1 MLMIMSDLK
10 GKIWMDGNLVEWSD
24 ARIHVLT
31 HTLHYGTGVFEGVR
45 AYETSKGPA
54 IFRLEDHTKR
64 LFKSAELIGMKIPF
78 QASVLNDAQ
87 SEVVALN
94 ELNNAYIRPMCFYG
108 SEGMG
113 LRADNLKVH
122 AIVAAWDWG
131 SYLGDDK
138 ILNGIKVKVT
148 DFPKRCDKSMIH
160 KAKATGNYLYS
171 MLALKDALNSG
182 FDEALILDIDNNVNE
197 GSGEN
202 FFMIID
208 NTFYTPKDGTVLNG
222 ITRQTIMEIA
232 SDLNY
237 KVEEKDISVEDVKF
251 CDEAFFTGTAA
262 EVTPIIQVD
271 DKKINNG
278 KPGKIT
284 KQIQTIYFDLIRG
297 KIERYNNWLTYIKN
311 V

>member
-1 MLMIMSDLK
+1 
-10 GKIWMDGNLVEWSD
+10 MDGKLVEWSD
-24 ARIHVLT
+24 AKIHVLT

-45 AYETSKGPA
+45 AYETSDGPA
-54 IFRLEDHTKR
+54 IFRLEDHTNR
-64 LFKSAELIGMKIPF
+64 LFESAKLIGMQIPYD
-78 QASVLNDAQ
+78 AKELNDAQ
-87 SEVVALN
+87 SEVVKINNLK
-94 ELNNAYIRPMCFYG
+94 NAYIRPMCFYG

-148 DFPKRCDKSMIH
+148 DFPKRSEKSMLH
-160 KAKATGNYLYS
+160 KAKASGNYLYS

-182 FDEALILDIDNNVNE
+182 FDEALILDTDDNVNE

-202 FFMIID
+202 FFMISNNIIH
-208 NTFYTPKDGTVLNG
+208 TPKDATVLNG
-222 ITRQTIMEIA
+222 ITRQTVMKIA
-232 SDLNY
+232 RDLNY
-237 KVEEKDISVEDVKF
+237 NVEETNISVADVKSS
-251 CDEAFFTGTAA
+251 DEAFFTGTAA

-271 DKKINNG
+271 NVKINDG
-278 KPGKIT
+278 KPGEIT
-284 KQIQTIYFDLIRG
+284 KKVQKIYFDLIRG
-297 KIERYNNWLTYIKN
+297 KVDEYSSWLTQ

>member
-1 MLMIMSDLK
+1 MSDLK
-10 GKIWMDGNLVEWSD
+10 GKIWMDGELVKWSD
-24 ARIHVLT
+24 AKIHVLT

-45 AYETSKGPA
+45 AYETSDGPA
-54 IFRLEDHTKR
+54 IFRLEDHTNR
-64 LFKSAELIGMKIPF
+64 LFESAKLIGMQIPYD
-78 QASVLNDAQ
+78 AKELNDAQ
-87 SEVVALN
+87 SQVVKINNLK
-94 ELNNAYIRPMCFYG
+94 NAYIRPMCFYG

-148 DFPKRCDKSMIH
+148 DFPKRSEKSMLH
-160 KAKATGNYLYS
+160 KAKASGNYLYS

-182 FDEALILDIDNNVNE
+182 YDEALILDIDDNVNE

-202 FFMIID
+202 FFMIIN
-208 NTFYTPKDGTVLNG
+208 NTIHTPKDATVLNG
-222 ITRQTIMEIA
+222 ITRQTVMKIA
-232 SDLNY
+232 RDLNY
-237 KVEEKDISVEDVKF
+237 RVEETNISVDDVKSS
-251 CDEAFFTGTAA
+251 DEAFFTGTAA

-271 DKKINNG
+271 NVKINDG
-278 KPGKIT
+278 KPGEIT
-284 KQIQTIYFDLIRG
+284 KKIQKIYFDLIRG
-297 KIERYNNWLTYIKN
+297 KVDEYSSWLTQ

>member
-1 MLMIMSDLK
+1 MIMSDLK
-10 GKIWMDGNLVEWSD
+10 GKIWMDGNFVEWSD

-54 IFRLEDHTKR
+54 IFRLEDHTNR
-64 LFKSAELIGMKIPF
+64 LFESAELIGMKIPF

-182 FDEALILDIDNNVNE
+182 FDEALILDIHNNVNE

-208 NTFYTPKDGTVLNG
+208 DTFYTPKDGTVLNG

-237 KVEEKDISVEDVKF
+237 KVEEKDISVEDVKS

-297 KIERYNNWLTYIKN
+297 KIEKYNNWLTHVKN

>member
-1 MLMIMSDLK
+1 MIMSDLK
-10 GKIWMDGNLVEWSD
+10 GKIWMDGKLVEWSD
-24 ARIHVLT
+24 AKIHVLT

-45 AYETSKGPA
+45 AYETSDGPA
-54 IFRLEDHTKR
+54 IFRLEDHTNR
-64 LFKSAELIGMKIPF
+64 LFESAKLIGMQIPYD
-78 QASVLNDAQ
+78 AKELNDAQ
-87 SEVVALN
+87 SQVVKINNLK
-94 ELNNAYIRPMCFYG
+94 NAYIRPMCFYG

-122 AIVAAWDWG
+122 TIVAAWDWG

-148 DFPKRCDKSMIH
+148 DFPKRCEKSMLH
-160 KAKATGNYLYS
+160 KAKASGNYLYS

-202 FFMIID
+202 FFMIIN
-208 NTFYTPKDGTVLNG
+208 NTIHTPKDATVLNG
-222 ITRQTIMEIA
+222 ITRQTVMKIA
-232 SDLNY
+232 RDLNY
-237 KVEEKDISVEDVKF
+237 SVEETNISVDDVKSS
-251 CDEAFFTGTAA
+251 DEAFFTGTAA

-271 DKKINNG
+271 NAKINDG
-278 KPGKIT
+278 KPGEIT
-284 KQIQTIYFDLIRG
+284 KKIQKIYFDTIRG
-297 KIERYNNWLTYIKN
+297 KVDEYSSWLTQ

>member
-1 MLMIMSDLK
+1 MIMSDLK

-54 IFRLEDHTKR
+54 IFRLEDHTNR
-64 LFKSAELIGMKIPF
+64 LFESAELIGMKIPF

-202 FFMIID
+202 FFMIVD
-208 NTFYTPKDGTVLNG
+208 DTFYTPKDGTVLNG

-237 KVEEKDISVEDVKF
+237 KVEEKDISVEDVKS

-297 KIERYNNWLTYIKN
+297 KIEKYNNWLTHVKN